1 MLVLLRTRVGLITS
15 GTHAE
20 DVLQSGSADV
30 VTIARELLRNQDAVF
45 DWAQELQC
53 VVNVPVQ
60 YQWAYRRMM
69 RKPAA
74 VKQVDSS
81 APDLD

>member
-1 MLVLLRTRVGLITS
+1 
-15 GTHAE
+15 
-20 DVLQSGSADV
+20 

-45 DWAQELQC
+45 DWAQELKC

-69 RKPAA
+69 RKP
-74 VKQVDSS
+74 VPVVQIDSS

>member
-1 MLVLLRTRVGLITS
+1 VLSRPSVGLITS

-20 DVLQSGSADV
+20 EVLQSGSADI

-45 DWAQELQC
+45 DWAQELKC

-69 RKPAA
+69 RKPVI
-74 VKQVDSS
+74 VKQIDSS